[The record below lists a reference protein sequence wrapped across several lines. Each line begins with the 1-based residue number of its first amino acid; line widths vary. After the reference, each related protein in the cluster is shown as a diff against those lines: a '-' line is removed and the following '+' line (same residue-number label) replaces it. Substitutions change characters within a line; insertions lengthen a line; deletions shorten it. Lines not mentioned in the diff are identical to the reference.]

1 MKRDF
6 SLRGRLISSML
17 LVFGFGLA
25 ASATLYY
32 LEARADRQD
41 LRERTLEEQASDLLA
56 GLRFGEN
63 GQAKF
68 ALPDDWADVYAS
80 AGSGFYFTLFDASQR
95 PVAASPNLAVPL
107 PFFELSSGAA
117 RNRLELAGI
126 DAGRLAVGA
135 AAGPSGHVLIVGR
148 GPPPPDTLAQSLV
161 DGDYTEPAIIGLFVI
176 ASLSVI
182 HFISGWT
189 LRPLARASR
198 EAAAIGPANTS
209 ARIAA
214 EGLPSEVRPLVEAA
228 NAALERLA
236 RAYVAERR
244 LTADAAHELRTPLA
258 VLSLRL
264 QKAKLGA
271 ALDWPTVE
279 GDLARLSRLVGQLM
293 DLARKENPAR
303 ADGTAAGG
311 RLNLARVVREAAAL
325 VLPLAEEAGRQVEVD
340 APDVV
345 SIKGRAD
352 DLRDMVVNL
361 LDNALVHGQGAV
373 HVNLRL
379 GTNPDR
385 DTVFIKVSDQGPG
398 VPSALR
404 EELFDR
410 FRKGQAAS
418 AGAGLGLAI
427 VRQVARSHGGD
438 ARFLPGPGCSVEVT
452 LPVVPEPE
460 RLFPSGARKQQGA
473 TEEGLFPVPRSG

>member
-17 LVFGFGLA
+17 LVFTLGLG
-25 ASATLYY
+25 ASAALYY
-32 LEARADRQD
+32 LEVRADRQD

-56 GLRFGEN
+56 GLRFGKD
-63 GQAKF
+63 GKAKF
-68 ALPDDWADVYAS
+68 ALPDDWADAYTTAS
-80 AGSGFYFTLFDASQR
+80 SGFYFTLFDASQR
-95 PVAASPNLAVPL
+95 PVVASPNLAVPL
-107 PFFELSSGAA
+107 PFVELSSGAA
-117 RNRLELAGI
+117 RNRLKRAGI
-126 DAGRLAVGA
+126 DAARLAVGA
-135 AAGPSGHVLIVGR
+135 AAGPRGHVLIVGR
-148 GPPPPDTLAQSLV
+148 GPPAPDTLAQSLL
-161 DGDYTEPAIIGLFVI
+161 DDDYVQLAVIALFVM

-182 HFISGWT
+182 HGISGWT

-198 EAAAIGPANTS
+198 EAAAIGPANLS
-209 ARIAA
+209 ARIAT

-293 DLARKENPAR
+293 NLARMENPAR
-303 ADGTAAGG
+303 AERMAGVG
-311 RLNLARVVREAAAL
+311 QLNLARVVREAAAL
-325 VLPLAEEAGRQVEVD
+325 VLPLAEEAGRQLEVD

-345 SIKGRAD
+345 LIRGQAD
-352 DLRDMVVNL
+352 DLRDMVINL
-361 LDNALVHGQGAV
+361 LDNALVHGQGAA
-373 HVNLRL
+373 HVGVRS
-379 GTNPDR
+379 GGEPGR
-385 DTVFIKVSDQGPG
+385 ETVLIEVSDQGPG
-398 VPSALR
+398 LPGALG
-404 EELFDR
+404 EELFNR
-410 FRKGQAAS
+410 FRKGEAAS
-418 AGAGLGLAI
+418 PGAGLGLAI

-438 ARFLPGPGCSVEVT
+438 ARFLPGPGCLVEVS
-452 LPVVPEPE
+452 LAV
-460 RLFPSGARKQQGA
+460 GA
-473 TEEGLFPVPRSG
+473 ES

>member
-17 LVFGFGLA
+17 LVFTLGLG
-25 ASATLYY
+25 ASAALYY
-32 LEARADRQD
+32 LEVRADRRD

-56 GLRFGEN
+56 GLHFGED
-63 GQAKF
+63 GKAKF
-68 ALPDDWADVYAS
+68 ALSDDWADAYVR

-95 PVAASPNLAVPL
+95 PVVASPNLAAPL
-107 PFFELSSGAA
+107 PFVELSSGDA

-126 DAGRLAVGA
+126 DAERLAVGA
-135 AAGPSGHVLIVGR
+135 AAGPRGHVLIVGR
-148 GPPPPDTLAQSLV
+148 GPPAPDTLAQSLLN
-161 DGDYTEPAIIGLFVI
+161 DDYVQLAVIALFVI

-182 HFISGWT
+182 HGISGWT

-198 EAAAIGPANTS
+198 EAAAIGPTNVS
-209 ARIAA
+209 ARIAT

-293 DLARKENPAR
+293 NLARMENPAR
-303 ADGTAAGG
+303 GDRMADAG
-311 RLNLARVVREAAAL
+311 RLNLARVIREAAAL

-345 SIKGRAD
+345 WVMGHAD
-352 DLRDMVVNL
+352 DLRDMVINL
-361 LDNALVHGQGAV
+361 LDNALVHGRGAV
-373 HVNLRL
+373 HVSVRS
-379 GTNPDR
+379 GGEPGR
-385 DTVFIKVSDQGPG
+385 ETVLIEVSDQGPG
-398 VPSALR
+398 VPSILR

-410 FRKGQAAS
+410 FRKVEPAS
-418 AGAGLGLAI
+418 PGAGLGLAI
-427 VRQVARSHGGD
+427 VRQVARSHGGA
-438 ARFLPGPGCSVEVT
+438 ARFLPGLGCSVEVS
-452 LPVVPEPE
+452 LPVGTEP
-460 RLFPSGARKQQGA
+460 
-473 TEEGLFPVPRSG
+473 

>member
-1 MKRDF
+1 MKRNF
-6 SLRGRLISSML
+6 SLRGRLISAML
-17 LVFGFGLA
+17 LVFAFGLA

-41 LRERTLEEQASDLLA
+41 LRERTLEEQARDLLA
-56 GLRFGEN
+56 GLRFGNN

-80 AGSGFYFTLFDASQR
+80 AGSGFYFTLFDANQR
-95 PVAASPNLAVPL
+95 PVLASPNLAVPL
-107 PFFELSSGAA
+107 PFVELSSGAA

-126 DAGRLAVGA
+126 DASRLAVGA
-135 AAGPSGHVLIVGR
+135 AAGPRGHVLIVGR
-148 GPPPPDTLAQSLV
+148 GPPPPDTLAQSLL

-214 EGLPSEVRPLVEAA
+214 EGLPREVRPLVEAA

-271 ALDWPTVE
+271 ARHRLRPGEQPRPDRLPDRAVRLRPRDP
-279 GDLARLSRLVGQLM
+279 GARGQPGRRLCGRRLHRRLGEPVHDRWRAVAAQRSPDAAHRYGRLERARQLERH
-293 DLARKENPAR
+293 DPAR
-303 ADGTAAGG
+303 G
-311 RLNLARVVREAAAL
+311 R
-325 VLPLAEEAGRQVEVD
+325 
-340 APDVV
+340 
-345 SIKGRAD
+345 S
-352 DLRDMVVNL
+352 
-361 LDNALVHGQGAV
+361 
-373 HVNLRL
+373 
-379 GTNPDR
+379 
-385 DTVFIKVSDQGPG
+385 
-398 VPSALR
+398 
-404 EELFDR
+404 
-410 FRKGQAAS
+410 
-418 AGAGLGLAI
+418 GLG
-427 VRQVARSHGGD
+427 D
-438 ARFLPGPGCSVEVT
+438 P
-452 LPVVPEPE
+452 
-460 RLFPSGARKQQGA
+460 
-473 TEEGLFPVPRSG
+473 